1 MFNVQILTTVPQCD
15 EAIAYADEEIDDLQF
30 RQTSAARQQSRTAD
44 HTAGVAEDLQLAQAD
59 FDAFTTTDAALSE
72 GPAKAANR
80 KRLRK
85 AKFDKENLEDAKGK
99 NNPLAVL
106 RSSADVQA
114 LAAQV
119 VVYQTLKTEVT
130 AHKATLTL

>member
-1 MFNVQILTTVPQCD
+1 MFNVQILTTVQQCD
-15 EAIAYADEEIDDLQF
+15 ATIAFADDEIDDLQF
-30 RQTSAARQQSRTAD
+30 RQSSAARQQARTAD
-44 HTAGVAEDLQLAQAD
+44 HTAEVAEDLQLVQAD
-59 FDAFTTTDAALSE
+59 FDAYTTMDATLPE

-85 AKFDKENLEDAKGK
+85 AKFDKENLEDAQGK
-99 NNPLAVL
+99 NNPVAVL
-106 RSSADVQA
+106 RGAADVQA

-130 AHKATLTL
+130 THKATLNP